1 MLLQASAAADARDH
15 ALPATILWIMLILSK
30 KTFAA
35 RTVQQVAC
43 RPELC
48 SGEMKKAPVYKT
60 GQHKTNADAGLQN
73 RPTQN
78 KRGRRFTKP
87 ANTKQPAN
95 IKQTRTPAAQH
106 A

>member
-60 GQHKTNADAGLQN
+60 GRHVGPNCVRAK
-73 RPTQN
+73 
-78 KRGRRFTKP
+78 
-87 ANTKQPAN
+87 
-95 IKQTRTPAAQH
+95 
-106 A
+106 